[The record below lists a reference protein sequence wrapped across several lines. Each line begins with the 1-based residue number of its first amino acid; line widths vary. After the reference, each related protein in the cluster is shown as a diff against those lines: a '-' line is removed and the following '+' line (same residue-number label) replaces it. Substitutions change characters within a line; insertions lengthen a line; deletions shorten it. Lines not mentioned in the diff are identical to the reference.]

1 MMEMCALRLHHRVES
16 IYTTGMKNKAPVQ
29 KVPCPVCH
37 KDFHPQGLGV
47 HMKMH
52 RQAKPVTDPPSV
64 REDDEIILIPIKL
77 SFVRML
83 LLEAL
88 RPNGNKQ

>member
-1 MMEMCALRLHHRVES
+1 
-16 IYTTGMKNKAPVQ
+16 
-29 KVPCPVCH
+29 
-37 KDFHPQGLGV
+37 
-47 HMKMH
+47 MKMH